1 MPLCQTSIFTRI
13 ISAYA
18 KKILYAPWAFHPLA
32 DELYDVGITYIAML
46 RRSVELCSAGRLLHF
61 SQKNFQK
68 RSVKRARDR
77 SETVVLTEREKTT
90 YSPTERVIAMAN
102 IPRQSVPY
110 RFDAFCKKVL
120 RHYDRYIK
128 KLCTRKLSCF
138 AERTGKAFWGHAI
151 CH

>member
-1 MPLCQTSIFTRI
+1 MRQ
-13 ISAYA
+13 
-18 KKILYAPWAFHPLA
+18 
-32 DELYDVGITYIAML
+32 VGNGCTDGKGKNHLLPHGKGVIT
-46 RRSVELCSAGRLLHF
+46 
-61 SQKNFQK
+61 
-68 RSVKRARDR
+68 
-77 SETVVLTEREKTT
+77 
-90 YSPTERVIAMAN
+90 MAN